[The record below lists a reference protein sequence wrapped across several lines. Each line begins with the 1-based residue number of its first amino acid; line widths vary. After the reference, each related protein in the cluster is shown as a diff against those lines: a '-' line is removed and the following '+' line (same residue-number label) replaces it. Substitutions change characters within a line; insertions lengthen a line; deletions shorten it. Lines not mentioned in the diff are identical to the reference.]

1 MYDKILKNT
10 YFGVLF
16 TKFIIFDLEFNST
29 KIPNQ
34 NKNINEIIEIGAVKL
49 NEKLK
54 EIDHFSM
61 TVRPKYTKKLNPY
74 TKKITHITEEELNK
88 SKDFSSVIEL
98 FKNWC
103 GDKDDLV
110 FLSWSDTDLHV
121 IAENYIEFLDIEMVD
136 FIKKYTDLQKYISN
150 FIKTENNNQISLK
163 TAAEFYKINT
173 DRFSLHRA
181 MDDSRV
187 CGAMLFK
194 SYNKKLFKKYIREI
208 NDKSFYKRLL
218 FKSYSINNLKD
229 KSIKPEM
236 LLFNCPVCENQLKFN
251 GKFSKNKNAFTEN
264 IKCDKCKK
272 NIGVTIK
279 IKMTFDGIKTNVFA
293 REIKKSTNKSAKK

>member
-1 MYDKILKNT
+1 M
-10 YFGVLF
+10 LF
-16 TKFIIFDLEFNST
+16 TNFIIFDLEFNST
-29 KIPNQ
+29 KIPNKD
-34 NKNINEIIEIGAVKL
+34 KNINEIIEIGAIKL

-54 EIDHFSM
+54 EVDCFSM

-74 TKKITHITEEELNK
+74 TKKLTHITEEELNK

-98 FKNWC
+98 FKVWC
-103 GDKDDLV
+103 GNKENIV

-121 IAENYIEFLDIEMVD
+121 IAENYFEYLKMSKVD
-136 FIKKYTDLQKYISN
+136 LIKNYSDLQKYISN

-173 DRFSLHRA
+173 ESFSLHRA

-187 CGAMLFK
+187 CGEMLSK
-194 SYNKKLFKKYIREI
+194 SYNKELFKKYIKEI
-208 NDKSFYKRLL
+208 DNENFYKRLL

-229 KSIKPEM
+229 ESIKPEM
-236 LLFNCPVCENQLKFN
+236 LLFNCPICNNQLKFN
-251 GKFSKNKNAFTEN
+251 GKFSKLKNAFTDN
-264 IKCDKCKK
+264 IKCDKCNK

-279 IKMTFDGIKTNVFA
+279 FKMTFDGVKTNVFA
-293 REIKKSTNKSAKK
+293 REIKNKNKQPAKA